1 MTHKPSVT
9 PPLFENSA
17 KEILGRLAN
26 DTSPEAVEMQ
36 QEAQELVACFREW
49 MVERPSDPVRH
60 EMVNRLFS
68 LYRRV
73 TDYLLRR
80 Q

>member
-1 MTHKPSVT
+1 MTHKLSVT

-17 KEILGRLAN
+17 KEILARLA
-26 DTSPEAVEMQ
+26 DDASPEAVEMR
-36 QEAQELVACFREW
+36 QEAQELVGCFREW
-49 MVERPSDPVRH
+49 MVARPSDPVRH
-60 EMVNRLFS
+60 EVVNRLFS

-80 Q
+80 A